1 MAVQNRQPVTAEKF
15 REMDKKRWLVRY
27 LILASI
33 AIILGV
39 KIFLIMYVVDF
50 TVGFYSF
57 LTSFVLF
64 NIFFLSWVKFR
75 DPFIPVK
82 DLVIPEDRKPLVSII
97 VPVKN
102 EEGNIRNCVESCINS
117 SYTNKETII
126 VNDGSTDGTPAIL
139 DEIRREIGPEAKL
152 HIIHLSKSIGKK
164 AAIEAASQIAK
175 GEIYVMM
182 DSDCDLNWDA
192 VDNAIK
198 IFYSDRRIGAVT
210 GHARVRNAY
219 KGNTLLKIED
229 VWFDGQF
236 RLLKGM
242 ETVYSSLTCCSGA
255 LSIYRREAVHNF
267 LYTWAHDRFLGI
279 ENFKFATDRRLT
291 AYVLGV
297 KPENVLQSHNKDIE
311 EHATKDTSL
320 SKEYE
325 KIPILQ
331 TGKDDLNTMRS
342 SSDPDQDDKKKDRR
356 RYAWKVVYSPSV
368 KVTAGVPTNFV
379 DLIRQQIRWR
389 KSFIRS
395 LPATGGIYWRRPFYA
410 AFLYYLILGLKL
422 TRPLIVLKIMLLI
435 FSGDLGT
442 VAFYMA
448 GLMYTGMLYGIDSRL
463 RNPGYPYW
471 LYRPLFTFISTFIL
485 SWLIFYAAITIKKE
499 GWR

>member
-1 MAVQNRQPVTAEKF
+1 MAVQSKQPVTTEKL
-15 REMDKKRWLVRY
+15 REMDRKRWLVRY
-27 LILASI
+27 LVLASI
-33 AIILGV
+33 GIILGI
-39 KIFLIMYVVDF
+39 KIYLIVYVVDF
-50 TVGFYSF
+50 TVGFYSV
-57 LTSFVLF
+57 LTSVVLF
-64 NIFFLSWVKFR
+64 NLFFLSWVKFN
-75 DPFIPVK
+75 DPFTAVK
-82 DLVIPEDRKPLVSII
+82 DIVIPEDKKPLISII

-126 VNDGSTDGTPAIL
+126 VNDGSTDGTAAIL
-139 DEIRREIGPEAKL
+139 DEIRKEVGTEAKL

-182 DSDCDLNWDA
+182 DSDCDLYYDA
-192 VDNAIK
+192 VDNAVK
-198 IFYSDRRIGAVT
+198 IFYADRRIGAVT
-210 GHARVRNAY
+210 GHARVRNAS
-219 KGNTLLKIED
+219 KNTLLKIED

-242 ETVYSSLTCCSGA
+242 ETVFSSLTCCSGA
-255 LSIYRREAVHNF
+255 LSIYRREAVHDF

-291 AYVLGV
+291 AYVLGA
-297 KPENVLQSHNKDIE
+297 KPEDVLKSHKEPSEQGDNANI
-311 EHATKDTSL
+311 
-320 SKEYE
+320 SKNGYE
-325 KIPILQ
+325 SIPILQ
-331 TGKDDLNTMRS
+331 TGNDDLNSMKS
-342 SSDPDQDDKKKDRR
+342 SADPDQDDKTKDKR
-356 RYAWKVVYSPSV
+356 RYAWKLVYSPSV
-368 KVTAGVPTNFV
+368 RVTAGVPATFT
-379 DLIRQQIRWR
+379 DLVRQQIRWR

-410 AFLYYLILGLKL
+410 AFIYYLVLGLKL
-422 TRPLIVLKIMLLI
+422 TRPLIVLKVMALI

-442 VAFYMA
+442 VVFYIA
-448 GLMYTGMLYGIDSRL
+448 GLLYTGMLYGIDSRL

-499 GWR
+499 AWR